1 MSMVARDVL
10 EEFTARKEAEI
21 VPIRGPTMNSLAS
34 ASFMLGL
41 TALRLC
47 WIPGVNCALAL
58 LAIAF
63 GLAGRWQIRH
73 SPTPQTGLSECTG
86 GCILGSIV
94 LGLTGFVLAL
104 YWYLVR

>member
-1 MSMVARDVL
+1 MVARDVL
-10 EEFTARKEAEI
+10 EEKITRAEAEI

-58 LAIAF
+58 LAIAL
-63 GLAGRWQIRH
+63 GIAGRWQIRH
-73 SPTPQTGLSECTG
+73 SPVPQTGLSECTG
-86 GCILGSIV
+86 GCILGGIV
-94 LGLTGFVLAL
+94 LGLTGFVLTL